1 MNIENEN
8 RKISL
13 IEKDGLAVEVIGCP
27 DEHGFVFAGPLA
39 PETILSVS
47 ELLTAIDS
55 IRSRIRQMSYTM
67 RNAIGKFPFSVVVHS
82 ADTALDFDII
92 ISPWRPAKNAL
103 LRAIREYFSDN
114 TIRSSETFA
123 LLDMLEKA
131 IGKPVKVDVDTTI
144 RIVDAPFSF
153 DDESREY
160 SPDEFVA
167 LLNRVK
173 GYISEDFASSFTLSA
188 ELKCD
193 AFGFHTFSR
202 YIDITVDDGPLP
214 SVIDIALNDVER
226 EIKANIDMPDEGV
239 EFALFDLRLQ
249 KAILGWLNEVDD
261 GTGDPAVDR
270 MCEET
275 RKGLEMAA
283 TRR

>member
-13 IEKDGLAVEVIGCP
+13 IEKEGLAVEVIGCP

-67 RNAIGKFPFSVVVHS
+67 RNAIGKFPFSIVVHS

-114 TIRSSETFA
+114 TISSSETFA

-131 IGKPVKVDVDTTI
+131 VGKPVKVDVDTKI
-144 RIVDAPFSF
+144 RLVDAPFSF
-153 DDESREY
+153 DDDNRKY

-173 GYISEDFASSFTLSA
+173 GYISEDFVSSFTLSA
-188 ELKCD
+188 ELECD
-193 AFGFHTFSR
+193 ALGFHTFSR
-202 YIDITVDDGPLP
+202 YVDITIDNGPIP
-214 SVIDIALNDVER
+214 SIVDIALNDVER
-226 EIKANIDMPDEGV
+226 EMKANVDIPDEGV